1 MQWQTFAPECQ
12 LADRLTEYG
21 VKLGVDHAAAPG
33 DTGSPPARILF
44 YGDSVDRTMVRAV
57 FRLGLGLG

>member
-12 LADRLTEYG
+12 LADRLTQYG

-33 DTGSPPARILF
+33 DADRPPARILF
-44 YGDSVDRTMVRAV
+44 YGDSVDRTMVRAA
-57 FRLGLGLG
+57 